1 MAERGERRKVPGKL
15 TWLSDELHSECN
27 TAVLQ
32 RARGITNQWRAK
44 MRDLYCL
51 NDPEADRIT
60 LSASVR
66 GTTSPSSNYTVQ
78 ATVDMGDQLLLARY
92 CSCPAFAGADSAHDR
107 GYRDSFGYRSFSDD
121 DEIYDYEDADYD
133 DYDDFGR
140 EPAFGHVDDGN
151 DDTDAYQS
159 PHGFGRR
166 FRRSADGRS
175 AGTGSRYTGM
185 CKHLAAMIMLFV
197 QTPERFHGYQP
208 GNATPRYIADYM
220 RRIDAERHTSNKD
233 SQLDLLKRIANA
245 KQRLGE
251 EQGWLAPDLHGK
263 AGGSHNDGPAIVLPG
278 SVHLEPTITLTEGTT
293 WSLSLRIGHDN
304 TSYVLK
310 NISRFVSN
318 MRTGAY
324 ESYGRKLAFTHTPD
338 MLDQFSQSVLTLLN
352 RVLATRAISQMQNQ
366 YSYGDA
372 VTVQRDLLLT
382 DWEVCDLLDLHDAL
396 PLPLPNGEASENTH
410 AMETDDIA
418 GPAQRSPR
426 PSWSPPD

>member
-1 MAERGERRKVPGKL
+1 MPGKL

-140 EPAFGHVDDGN
+140 EPAFGHVDEGN
-151 DDTDAYQS
+151 DDANAYQS

-166 FRRSADGRS
+166 SRRSTDGRS
-175 AGTGSRYTGM
+175 AGTGFRYTGM

-233 SQLDLLKRIANA
+233 SQLSLLKRIANA

-251 EQGWLAPDLHGK
+251 EQGWLAPDHHGK

-338 MLDQFSQSVLTLLN
+338 MLDQFSQSVLTSLN
-352 RVLATRAISQMQNQ
+352 RV
-366 YSYGDA
+366 
-372 VTVQRDLLLT
+372 
-382 DWEVCDLLDLHDAL
+382 
-396 PLPLPNGEASENTH
+396 
-410 AMETDDIA
+410 
-418 GPAQRSPR
+418 
-426 PSWSPPD
+426 